1 MKIEKCIWPFE
12 TLQKQGKI
20 EGKEMDEHRKSCPIC
35 KEEAR
40 KRLKSVQHSYP
51 LETGWEEPKCPFCF
65 SEIIKPGSSFQYF
78 EGGAVNEAGEPV
90 PAGNYQT
97 GYKNMTCPGCG
108 AIYSYDPDSDSSE
121 DLADAV
127 GLFFKKE
134 DYELTDEERGM
145 IDTFI
150 YHNYDYD
157 SHAFNNLLSSDF
169 DILED
174 YELTDEK
181 RGMID
186 TFIYHNYDYDSHA
199 FNNLL
204 SEDNGTNK
212 LGHLW
217 FIRKREKGKE
227 PLKEPWLAGAVREE
241 IRQVIEIL
249 RKTKGAFKSKLVE
262 EARERLMKII

>member
-1 MKIEKCIWPFE
+1 MIKEKCNWMFE
-12 TLQKQGKI
+12 TLQKKGKV
-20 EGKEMDEHRKSCPIC
+20 EGKEMDEHRESCPIC

-51 LETGWEEPKCPFCF
+51 IETGWEEPKCPFCF
-65 SEIIKPGSSFQYF
+65 SEIIKPAPSFQYF
-78 EGGAVNEAGEPV
+78 EAGAVDEAGEPV

-97 GYKNMTCPGCG
+97 GYKNMTCPGCS

-121 DLADAV
+121 DLADVV
-127 GLFFKKE
+127 GLFFEKE
-134 DYELTDEERGM
+134 EYELTDKKREM

-157 SHAFNNLLSSDF
+157 SHAFNNFFSNDF
-169 DILED
+169 DI
-174 YELTDEK
+174 
-181 RGMID
+181 
-186 TFIYHNYDYDSHA
+186 F
-199 FNNLL
+199 
-204 SEDNGTNK
+204 EDNGTNK

>member
-157 SHAFNNLLSSDF
+157 SHAFNNLLS
-169 DILED
+169 
-174 YELTDEK
+174 
-181 RGMID
+181 
-186 TFIYHNYDYDSHA
+186 
-199 FNNLL
+199 
-204 SEDNGTNK
+204 EDNGTNK

-217 FIRKREKGKE
+217 FVRKRKE
-227 PLKEPWLAGAVREE
+227 GEEPVREPWSAGAVREE